1 MKKIIFIFA
10 VFFVQNNIISSDQE
24 LFLQGNSYFLDGK
37 FEKARQSYEAMV
49 SKDSAVLQNVGNCFF
64 NEKNVVQAL
73 IYWKRAEKGAR
84 FNQLRQLFELEHKA
98 LEQMQCQP
106 ESFLMRHIKQVVLGV
121 PYLVLQIILLILCL
135 LFIGFFY
142 RGTIQ
147 KKRMFILLLSM
158 GSILLWM
165 VMYKKWL
172 SKKEAVV
179 VEQKIAVYIGPETN
193 FPQKTTLSLGN
204 IVEIVEEQQ
213 KMVRVASSQGT
224 GWVVRDMI
232 EIV

>member
-10 VFFVQNNIISSDQE
+10 VFFVQNDILSSDQE

-49 SKDSAVLQNVGNCFF
+49 SKDSAMLQNVGNCFF
-64 NEKNVVQAL
+64 NEKNAVQAL
-73 IYWKRAEKGAR
+73 IYWKRAEKGVS

-98 LEQMQCQP
+98 LEQMQCQS
-106 ESFLMRHIKQVVLGV
+106 ESFLMLHIKQIVLGA

-147 KKRMFILLLSM
+147 KKHIFVLLLSM
-158 GSILLWM
+158 GLILLWM
-165 VMYKKWL
+165 VVHKKWVL
-172 SKKEAVV
+172 KKEAVV
-179 VEQKIAVYIGPETN
+179 VEQKVAVYIGPETN

-213 KMVRVASSQGT
+213 KMVRVTSSQGT

>member
-1 MKKIIFIFA
+1 
-10 VFFVQNNIISSDQE
+10 
-24 LFLQGNSYFLDGK
+24 
-37 FEKARQSYEAMV
+37 
-49 SKDSAVLQNVGNCFF
+49 
-64 NEKNVVQAL
+64 
-73 IYWKRAEKGAR
+73 
-84 FNQLRQLFELEHKA
+84 
-98 LEQMQCQP
+98 
-106 ESFLMRHIKQVVLGV
+106 
-121 PYLVLQIILLILCL
+121 
-135 LFIGFFY
+135 
-142 RGTIQ
+142 
-147 KKRMFILLLSM
+147 
-158 GSILLWM
+158 
-165 VMYKKWL
+165 MYKKWL